1 MKRFLSALLLFYSCL
16 GYAQTETS
24 ENLLTATEKSN
35 NVNFNATAGTY
46 RYSYQTGQV
55 TAVGVLPQYDPLQ
68 ILTLNWSFDALYN
81 CNNSIGGYCADPNG
95 IEDVIEAF
103 LAVGNLA
110 GDTDVREVF
119 SREDFN
125 QEWQTFSGTE
135 VYDFGSAYEAVS
147 LRIEGIDNGY
157 WAGFYGP
164 RVRNASVVAIY
175 TPINSNPV
183 TAPDCTSPLND
194 PSCEGYEAALAAQQP
209 VIVVEEPT
217 PPTFADQATNAVFGD
232 SPDDFLFLDQP
243 DSTGRPRIMKQIE
256 ARQVYQ
262 STKQEAEMFDKPPP
276 QHPEVIYLNAVEDPM
291 QTVERLPSLEEERK
305 VELKKSEKKL
315 RQAEPEEIIAEIAG
329 VIKEPRPIVEQ
340 VQDVV
345 EPEPI
350 IVQRETAPEKV
361 VIEART
367 QPVTEAIDKVI
378 KPSVDVIGIALSLT
392 NQQALQAQRVENVQ
406 GQEQPKQQTV
416 VQNSVTDYW
425 NSATRDTQVAQA
437 LAQQTQQQQ
446 SNTMTTADL
455 APPAQAQFENDF
467 NDAIATGQ
475 SVGQFLSSQAPD
487 FSRFDIDAPSIQEQQ
502 LVQKATAAIKTMSEV
517 QVEKSMDKQLEN
529 LENTGGFT
537 DQSIAVFL
545 IASNPSFDQ
554 YQDVDISDREEFYRS
569 TQAYPKNFPRV
580 DPLGVLRLGGSKTFN
595 KLVDIQWQR

>member
-1 MKRFLSALLLFYSCL
+1 
-16 GYAQTETS
+16 
-24 ENLLTATEKSN
+24 
-35 NVNFNATAGTY
+35 
-46 RYSYQTGQV
+46 
-55 TAVGVLPQYDPLQ
+55 
-68 ILTLNWSFDALYN
+68 
-81 CNNSIGGYCADPNG
+81 
-95 IEDVIEAF
+95 
-103 LAVGNLA
+103 
-110 GDTDVREVF
+110 
-119 SREDFN
+119 
-125 QEWQTFSGTE
+125 
-135 VYDFGSAYEAVS
+135 
-147 LRIEGIDNGY
+147 
-157 WAGFYGP
+157 
-164 RVRNASVVAIY
+164 
-175 TPINSNPV
+175 
-183 TAPDCTSPLND
+183 
-194 PSCEGYEAALAAQQP
+194 
-209 VIVVEEPT
+209 
-217 PPTFADQATNAVFGD
+217 
-232 SPDDFLFLDQP
+232 
-243 DSTGRPRIMKQIE
+243 MKQIE

>member
-1 MKRFLSALLLFYSCL
+1 MKRLLSALLLFYSCL
-16 GYAQTETS
+16 GYGQTQTS
-24 ENLLTATEKSN
+24 ENLLSATEASN
-35 NVNFNATAGTY
+35 NVNFNATTGTY

-81 CNNSIGGYCADPNG
+81 CNNSIGGFCANPNG
-95 IEDVIEAF
+95 IEDEIEAF

-175 TPINSNPV
+175 TPINTGPV
-183 TAPDCTSPLND
+183 APDCTNPQND
-194 PSCEGYEAALAAQQP
+194 PSCAGYGEAVA
-209 VIVVEEPT
+209 VVEPVFISEPEPQ

-262 STKQEAEMFDKPPP
+262 STKQEAEMFDSPPVQESP
-276 QHPEVIYLNAVEDPM
+276 RI
-291 QTVERLPSLEEERK
+291 EEEPLVVDEAEKPVQRK
-305 VELKKSEKKL
+305 K
-315 RQAEPEEIIAEIAG
+315 EPVQFREATSEEIMAEAVR
-329 VIKEPRPIVEQ
+329 VIKEPRPKIAPIQES
-340 VQDVV
+340 V

-350 IVQRETAPEKV
+350 VVQREIASEKFV
-361 VIEART
+361 MEARA
-367 QPVTEAIDKVI
+367 QPVTEVINKVI
-378 KPSVDVIGIALSLT
+378 KPSVDVVGIALSLT
-392 NQQALQAQRVENVQ
+392 NQQALQAQQDESIQNQ
-406 GQEQPKQQTV
+406 KQPIQQAV
-416 VQNSVTDYW
+416 VQNSEADYW

-437 LAQQTQQQQ
+437 LVQQTQQQQ

-475 SVGQFLSSQAPD
+475 SVGQFLSSQPPD
-487 FSRFDIDAPSIQEQQ
+487 FSRFDIDAPSVQEQQ
-502 LVQKATAAIKTMSEV
+502 LVQKATVAIKTMSEV

-529 LENTGGFT
+529 LEDTGGFT

-554 YQDVDISDREEFYRS
+554 YQDVDLSDREFYRS
-569 TQAYPKNFPRV
+569 TQVYPKNSPRV

-595 KLVDIQWQR
+595 RLVDIQWQR